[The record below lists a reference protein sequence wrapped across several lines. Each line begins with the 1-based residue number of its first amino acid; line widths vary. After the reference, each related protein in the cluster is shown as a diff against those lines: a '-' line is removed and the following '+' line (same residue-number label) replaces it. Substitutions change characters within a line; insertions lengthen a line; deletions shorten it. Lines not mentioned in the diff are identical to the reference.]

1 MLLNPKKHVSG
12 CSDEQSKEIM
22 RKTIN
27 FFETKGK
34 RKLKQDDHER
44 VWYADFLEFVKKEN
58 IFHVYA
64 KGLLH
69 NDRLTKRPTLKSGPG
84 SELSLWQNMRQTRGQ
99 DEAQSSRAL

>member
-1 MLLNPKKHVSG
+1 MAYANILELTHPRRLTMLLNPKKHVSG

-64 KGLLH
+64 LKGSYTMT
-69 NDRLTKRPTLKSGPG
+69 D
-84 SELSLWQNMRQTRGQ
+84 
-99 DEAQSSRAL
+99 